1 MIDIIEKLQKEALEK
16 INSAENK
23 ERLNEL
29 KVAYLG
35 KKGEITAL
43 LKNMK
48 NIAPEDRAEFGKVVN
63 EAREAIENTLNN
75 VGNELSKLALKN
87 KVAGRNNR
95 CYTTG
100 K

>member
-29 KVAYLG
+29 KVAYIG
-35 KKGEITAL
+35 KKGELTAI

-48 NIAPEDRAEFGKVVN
+48 NIAPEDRA
-63 EAREAIENTLNN
+63 
-75 VGNELSKLALKN
+75 
-87 KVAGRNNR
+87 
-95 CYTTG
+95 
-100 K
+100 